1 MLPPLEIICGTD
13 DSPLL
18 LLRFLVLPNE
28 SPSLP
33 LALKNIS
40 EFPGVL
46 SWHTIRTA
54 SETEDICALIDSPSL
69 LLRFLVLANVEPLLV
84 LTLNNIS
91 KFPGVLSCHTIY
103 TLLPCRSI
111 CGLFEFSNNATC
123 SQERIISYITQIPL
137 PTAPSQPSAIL
148 TIIKHVINDIVGTIS
163 VKDITSSAS
172 NSNVSPQSSFP
183 GARFPNAT
191 VTLKPGIFP
200 VVLLQQANSTTTAV
214 AAAADHNKCSSG
226 DIIICIHNKETHH
239 PAKDT
244 TTPFVLPIP
253 FP

>member
-1 MLPPLEIICGTD
+1 MNNTT
-13 DSPLL
+13 
-18 LLRFLVLPNE
+18 
-28 SPSLP
+28 
-33 LALKNIS
+33 
-40 EFPGVL
+40 
-46 SWHTIRTA
+46 TIRTLMA
-54 SETEDICALIDSPSL
+54 TIVVVVLNLTATSLVAVAARSSSTPQPQNVIC
-69 LLRFLVLANVEPLLV
+69 
-84 LTLNNIS
+84 TTH
-91 KFPGVLSCHTIY
+91 PG
-103 TLLPCRSI
+103 
-111 CGLFEFSNNATC
+111 NNATC

-137 PTAPSQPSAIL
+137 PTAPPQPSAIL

-172 NSNVSPQSSFP
+172 GTNVSPQSSFP

-214 AAAADHNKCSSG
+214 AAADHNKCSSG
-226 DIIICIHNKETHH
+226 NIIICIHNKETHH